1 MGLGGLEGLTDS
13 SFQVGGTYSSKGK
26 ALTLLRAGTETR
38 GERGGPLLRGHRHQE
53 TGFTEGETESLYLFV
68 SVGSQC
74 HGTKVG
80 TQLWHGTDRLDLE
93 ACPSL
98 AE

>member
-26 ALTLLRAGTETR
+26 ALTLLRAGALHTFLLVSVQAGTETR

-53 TGFTEGETESLYLFV
+53 TGFTEGETESLY
-68 SVGSQC
+68 
-74 HGTKVG
+74 H
-80 TQLWHGTDRLDLE
+80 
-93 ACPSL
+93 
-98 AE
+98 